1 MFKNKVK
8 ATAIALTAVFLVG
21 CTEITI
27 SPTDNDGKILNGLV
41 EDLEKNVNSVVYDAL
56 RDGGN
61 ITQRTLEDVMFLI
74 AEDRLGKYSDLVESN
89 DPTDEAL
96 VEKPRWLVLNKVDM
110 IPEEDRKQV
119 VADFIKRFKW
129 KGPVFEISALTG
141 LGCDKLCYSLQDY
154 LDSIRKDRDD
164 EDERAADPRYQEQAQ
179 PEDKTPD

>member
-1 MFKNKVK
+1 V
-8 ATAIALTAVFLVG
+8 IADIPGLIEGAAEGAGLGHRFLRH
-21 CTEITI
+21 
-27 SPTDNDGKILNGLV
+27 L
-41 EDLEKNVNSVVYDAL
+41 
-56 RDGGN
+56 
-61 ITQRTLEDVMFLI
+61 QRTGVLLHLVDI
-74 AEDRLGKYSDLVESN
+74 APFDDNIDPVADAVAIVNELRKY
-89 DPTDEAL
+89 DEAL

-110 IPEEDRKQV
+110 IPEEDRKKV